1 MTRYIR
7 VFCFATL
14 AGMTLLL
21 GTSLVAGGEFY
32 VSPTGSGDRCSKR
45 APCTLSAAQQA
56 VRGAA
61 ANQSEDIHINLL
73 SGTYPLKRP
82 LALVE
87 SATASDSGRNGHK
100 IIWQAAP
107 EARPVL
113 SGGVSVGRWGLFD
126 KTRNIWRADAPA
138 GLNAR
143 QLYVNGRR
151 AERTRSAD
159 MMAGFT
165 ATERGFRLLDPVSK
179 QPFDISKYRNLTD
192 VEVLRL
198 WEWQSSRCNVTDA
211 TSTDINVH
219 PICLF
224 NSKIVDLG
232 LFVENAYE
240 LLSKPGQ
247 WYLDRAGTIGGK
259 PSVYYLPRRDD
270 KMASARA
277 VLGATEKLLTLTG
290 AGPEQPIHDIGFK
303 GLTFSYGTWF
313 VDQSLAGKVGGYS
326 SIQAGVHMLNA
337 ANWRKLDEVT
347 SSGGLKPPTDTV
359 GGFYDPTNLSYMDY
373 VPGVVTANYAQRIG
387 FLDNTFAHM
396 GASALAM
403 VRGIKGA
410 QLTGNVFY
418 DISGSAIQ
426 LGGVETEDHH
436 PCGDVPECSNGR
448 VTENNL
454 IGNNRI
460 SETSQEF
467 FDTTAIFVGYARNT
481 EITHNEL
488 FDLPYTAISVGW
500 GWALDDKDGFYG
512 YKNAT
517 IAAHNRITYNHID
530 RFMTM
535 QRDGGGVYTLSA
547 QPGSLIANNYI
558 NDGRHHFAGIY
569 QDQGSEGFLVENNV
583 TLKVPNFLHLTCSS
597 PNGVTS
603 NNTYRNNFSDNG
615 PLSLNCKRAK
625 NMIETPAVFDAKAD
639 EHTWPS
645 EVKAI
650 RDKSGL
656 EPEFKQRSQG
666 KITSVELGEKK

>member
-1 MTRYIR
+1 MTRYKQTFWI
-7 VFCFATL
+7 VAL
-14 AGMTLLL
+14 PAMTLLCA
-21 GTSLVAGGEFY
+21 SPVAATDLY
-32 VSPTGSGDRCSKR
+32 VSPAGKGERCSR
-45 APCTLSAAQQA
+45 IAPCTLADAQQA
-56 VRGAA
+56 VRRAA
-61 ANQSEDIHINLL
+61 TNQSEDIRVNLL
-73 SGTYPLKRP
+73 SGIYQLEQP

-87 SATASDSGRNGHK
+87 SAAASDSGRNGHK

-107 EARPVL
+107 NAHPVL
-113 SGGVSVGRWGLFD
+113 SGGVSVMHWTVHD
-126 KTRNIWRADAPA
+126 KAKNIWRADAPM

-159 MMAGFT
+159 MMAGFS
-165 ATERGFRLLDPVSK
+165 ATERGFRLLDAVSK
-179 QPFDISKYRNLTD
+179 HPFDISKYHNLTD

-211 TSTDINVH
+211 TATDINVH

-240 LLSKPGQ
+240 LLSRPGQ
-247 WYLDRAGTIGGK
+247 WYLDRSGTLSGR
-259 PSVYYLPRRDD
+259 PSVYYVPRPED
-270 KMASARA
+270 KMPSAQST
-277 VLGATEKLLTLTG
+277 LGATEQLLTLTG
-290 AGPEQPIHDIGFK
+290 TNPDRPIHDIDFT
-303 GLTFSYGTWF
+303 GLTFSYGTWL

-337 ANWRKLDEVT
+337 ANWRKLDQVT
-347 SSGGLKPPTDTV
+347 STAGLQAPADTV

-373 VPGVVTANYAQRIG
+373 VPGIVSANYAQRIG
-387 FLDNTFAHM
+387 FLDNSFSHI
-396 GASALAM
+396 GATALAM
-403 VRGIKGA
+403 VRGIKDA
-410 QLTGNVFY
+410 RITGNVFY

-436 PCGDVPECSNGR
+436 PCGDVPECHSGR

-454 IGNNRI
+454 ISNNRI
-460 SETSQEF
+460 SDTSQEF
-467 FDTTAIFVGYARNT
+467 FDTTAVFVGYTRNT
-481 EITHNEL
+481 VITHNEL
-488 FDLPYTAISVGW
+488 FDLPYTAISIGW

-512 YKNAT
+512 YKNPT
-517 IAAHNRITYNHID
+517 IAANNRISYNSIN

-547 QPGSLIANNYI
+547 QPGSVIANNFI

-583 TLKVPNFLHLTCSS
+583 TMKVPNFLHLNCSS

-603 NNTYRNNFSDNG
+603 NNTYRNNFSDDGN
-615 PLSLNCKRAK
+615 LSLNCKRAK
-625 NMIETPAVFDAKAD
+625 NMVETPAVFDAKAD
-639 EHTWPS
+639 ESGWPN

-650 RDKSGL
+650 RDQSGL
-656 EPEFKQRSQG
+656 EPEYKQRSLG
-666 KITSVELGEKK
+666 KITSVELAKK